1 MRGLISTLILTLLLA
16 AHSFAAQISAPTIFS
31 GMCDASGAVALD
43 SELFAI
49 ADDEDNKIRIYN
61 SRAGGAAVKIVDPTK
76 FLQLD
81 NKEPEADLEGAA
93 RIGDRIYW
101 ITSHGRNRN
110 AKYRESRLRF
120 FATDIVKTNGAMDLQ
135 PTGHYYANLL
145 LDLFNEPAMRK
156 FHLENAAVRAPKSP
170 DGLNI
175 EGLAATRDGK
185 LLIGLRN
192 PLPQGRAI
200 VVPLLNSAEVI
211 EGKSLRLGEPILLD
225 LGKRGVRAMTLYE
238 GKFLIVAGAID
249 ETADTQLFFWN
260 GGKDKP
266 ERINVDLRGVNP
278 EAIAVY
284 PGEKRIQLFSDD
296 GSKLKDGTMCKKLP
310 PDQRS
315 FRAVWLTF

>member
-1 MRGLISTLILTLLLA
+1 MRGSISTFVLTLLLA
-16 AHSFAAQISAPTIFS
+16 AHSFAAQISAPTIFA

-120 FATDIVKTNGAMDLQ
+120 FATDIVKTNGAIELQ

-145 LDLFNEPAMRK
+145 LDVFNEPAMRK

-200 VVPLLNSAEVI
+200 VVPLLNPAEVI
-211 EGKSLRLGEPILLD
+211 EGKPMRLGEPTLLD
-225 LGKRGVRAMTLYE
+225 LGKRGVRAMTLCE

-249 ETADTQLFFWN
+249 ETADTRLFFWN
-260 GGKDKP
+260 GAKDKP

-284 PGEKRIQLFSDD
+284 PGDKRIQLFSDD